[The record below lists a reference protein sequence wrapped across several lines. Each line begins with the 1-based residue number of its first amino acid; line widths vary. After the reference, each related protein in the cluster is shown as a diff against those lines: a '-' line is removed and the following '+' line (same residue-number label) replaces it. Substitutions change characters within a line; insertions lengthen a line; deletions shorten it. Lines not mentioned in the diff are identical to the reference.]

1 VPSLRRIP
9 RDVPLEQVRVG
20 HIAYDISAAQ
30 RDMNVMLPLTRFHE
44 LEAAGEIGEL
54 APTAYSFH
62 GLTNVPR
69 LRDEFAPQWAGELQQ
84 AGVEAVFLTPG

>member
-1 VPSLRRIP
+1 
-9 RDVPLEQVRVG
+9 
-20 HIAYDISAAQ
+20 
-30 RDMNVMLPLTRFHE
+30 MLPLTRFHE

-69 LRDEFAPQWAGELQQ
+69 LRDEFAPQWAAELQQ
-84 AGVEAVFLTPG
+84 EGVDAVFLTPG